1 MTWAPN
7 LLKTTTMTTRLIQLE
22 AVDDAFDVVVV
33 VVVIAIATTT
43 TATIIIV
50 IVVIIEIIIIITFCS
65 VLGDIVRIL

>member
-22 AVDDAFDVVVV
+22 AVDDAFDVVV

>member
-33 VVVIAIATTT
+33 VVAIATTT
-43 TATIIIV
+43 TATIIIIV